1 MVGRQCEGVADVCGY
16 SVRVQDQREA
26 EIVQCLVAAFSDL
39 METDQ
44 DAFRTKFRKMAAD
57 PFAFY
62 RGSACVFFAD
72 VAKADDRWA
81 DERTSRV
88 WIQGDLHAEN
98 FGTYMDGAGVLIFDV
113 NDFDEAYVGHFTWD
127 LKRFA
132 ASVALMCWQKALSDE
147 EIGALIAT
155 FLRAYVDQVRHFTA
169 VDDDA
174 SFSLNL
180 DTARG
185 AVRSALQSARLST
198 RAQMLDRMTSIDEW
212 DRRFRDQAG
221 MRRLGDAER
230 AKVSD
235 AFDRYLETIPQT
247 KRFRGIAYD
256 IKDVIGKSGLG
267 IGSAG
272 LPAYTLLIEGF
283 NQALDN
289 DVVLSMKQGNVA
301 APSRVVDD
309 PAVAEYFT
317 HHGHRTAVSQRALQA
332 HADPLLGYTE
342 IDGIGFVVSEIS
354 PYDADLEWDELTEPG
369 ELAEVIEQLGR
380 AVAKVHCVGDSDS
393 DQSLVEFQTE
403 EAITAVIGEH
413 VEEFVDDIVSFGLDY
428 AARVRD
434 DHRHFVEAFRE
445 GRIPGVTST

>member
-1 MVGRQCEGVADVCGY
+1 MQNE
-16 SVRVQDQREA
+16 RESQ
-26 EIVQCLVAAFSDL
+26 IVQHLREAFSDL
-39 METDQ
+39 MEADA

-62 RGSACVFFAD
+62 RGSACVFYAD
-72 VAKADDRWA
+72 VAKSEDRWA

-147 EIGALIAT
+147 EIRALIAT
-155 FLRAYVDQVRHFTA
+155 FGHAYVEQVRRFTE
-169 VDDDA
+169 VDDDS

-185 AVRSALQSARLST
+185 AVLSALQSARLST
-198 RAQMLDRMTSIDEW
+198 RAQMLDRMTSITEW
-212 DRRFRDQAG
+212 DRRFRDKAG
-221 MRRLGDAER
+221 VRRLGDDER

-235 AFDRYLETIPQT
+235 AFEKYLETIPQT
-247 KRFRGIAYD
+247 KRFRGIAYE

-309 PAVAEYFT
+309 PKVRKYFT

-332 HADPLLGYTE
+332 HADPLLGFTD
-342 IDGIGFVVSEIS
+342 IDGVGFVVSELS
-354 PYDADLEWDELTEPG
+354 PYDADLEWDELTEPT
-369 ELAEVIEQLGR
+369 ELAEVIEQLGQ

-393 DQSLVEFQTE
+393 DQSLVKFQTE
-403 EAITAVIGEH
+403 DAIVAAIGRH
-413 VEEFVDDIVSFGLDY
+413 VDEFVDDIVSFGLDY
-428 AARVRD
+428 ASTVRD

-445 GRIPGVTST
+445 GRIPGVSST